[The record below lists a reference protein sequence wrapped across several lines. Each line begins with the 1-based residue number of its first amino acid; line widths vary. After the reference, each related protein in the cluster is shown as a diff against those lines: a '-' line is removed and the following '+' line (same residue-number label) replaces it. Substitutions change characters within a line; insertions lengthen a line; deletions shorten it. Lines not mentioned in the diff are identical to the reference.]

1 MALNRRSF
9 LKFVG
14 GATGGIMATP
24 VIWQGLDDISI
35 WSQNWSWIPRNIY
48 GENSYVPSISKHCP
62 SGEGVMVRLVG
73 GRPVRVL
80 GNPEHPLSQGG
91 LSSIAAA
98 EAQMLYS
105 PARMRTPLKR
115 SADGAYVQVSW
126 EEAGKMLLAGL
137 EGAKGSFACI
147 SGDENGTASEVLS
160 AFTKQMGS
168 DDFLLMPS
176 EVQPASKAWELMG
189 GAGQIGYDIEK
200 SDFVLALGANVLES
214 WGTAIRN
221 RHAFNAGRPVGE
233 EPKVKFAYAGPLRN
247 NTAAAVDTW
256 LPVHTGTEVFLALGI
271 AQQLIEMGASAPV
284 ADFGAFKQMVSV
296 FTPEKVAAL
305 TGISAASIAAI
316 AKDLKAAK
324 HPLVI
329 AGSEFDQGASV
340 AAIMAGISINML
352 LGSINNDGGLRAIPF
367 APKALADAMDRKD
380 MWKTD
385 LIAWSA
391 AMAADGAKAPKAIL
405 VYDANP
411 SYALPK
417 GDDFAKAYAKAS
429 FKVCFATMLN
439 ETAMASD
446 LVIPVP
452 MGMERLEDALTPY
465 GCGEVVYS
473 VAPAVTEPLFNVRS
487 AMDVFFDLAERLGLS
502 LGAASFE
509 EVLQAK
515 AEALGAD
522 YDSLAEGTAFT
533 TRDVL
538 SAYGMAFRAD
548 VIATA
553 INGFKAPS
561 ETLRLAPFAR
571 LNIGTSRTATP
582 PFNTKTVRRWEL
594 QGNMNYV
601 MMNGA
606 TARKLGLSQHD
617 TVVLS
622 NDNGKVTV
630 KINITEGIAN
640 NTVGMLLGFGHTAF
654 DQFSKGKG
662 VNVMQL
668 LAPKAEQGTGM
679 AVWTSTGVN
688 IAKA

>member
-14 GATGGIMATP
+14 GATTGIMATP
-24 VIWQGLDDISI
+24 VIWKGLDDVSI

-105 PARMRTPLKR
+105 PARMRRPLKR
-115 SADGAYVQVSW
+115 SADGAYVEVSW

-137 EGAKGSFACI
+137 EAAKGSFACI
-147 SGDENGTASEVLS
+147 SGDENGTASEMLS

-233 EPKVKFAYAGPLRN
+233 EPQVKFAYAGPVRN

-271 AQQLIEMGASAPV
+271 AQQLMEMGASAPV
-284 ADFGAFKQMVSV
+284 SDFAVFKQMASV

-305 TGISAASIAAI
+305 TGISAASITAM
-316 AKDLKAAK
+316 AKDLMAAK
-324 HPLVI
+324 CPLVI
-329 AGSEFDQGASV
+329 AGSEFEQGCGV
-340 AAIMAGISINML
+340 APIMAGIALNML
-352 LGSINNDGGLRAIPF
+352 LGSVNRDGGLRAIPF
-367 APKALADAMDRKD
+367 ADKVLPDAMDRKD

-391 AMAADGAKAPKAIL
+391 ATAAEGAEAPKAIL

-439 ETAMASD
+439 ETAKASD

-465 GCGEVVYS
+465 GCGETVYS
-473 VAPAVTEPLFNVRS
+473 VAPAVVEPLFNVRS

-502 LGAASFE
+502 LGAGSFE
-509 EVLQAK
+509 EMLQAK

-533 TRDVL
+533 SRDVL
-538 SAYGMAFRAD
+538 SAYGMAFRSD

-553 INGFKAPS
+553 VNGFKAPS

-571 LNIGTSRTATP
+571 LNIGTSRTAIP
-582 PFNTKTVRRWEL
+582 PFNIKTVRRWEL
-594 QGNMNYV
+594 QGTMNYV
-601 MMNGA
+601 MVNGA
-606 TARKLGLSQHD
+606 TARKLGLKQHD

-622 NDNGKVTV
+622 NEAGKVTV
-630 KINITEGIAN
+630 KINITETIAN

-668 LAPKAEQGTGM
+668 LAPKAEPGTGM
-679 AVWTSTGVN
+679 SVWTSTGVN